1 MIHLDLRYVGHIS
14 AVTGLLKEEYPTNA
28 STLMELIEEL
38 ERKHQGF
45 KGVFVNG
52 ETGRMK
58 LNAMI
63 YYGTEGEIPLPIID
77 PYHPI
82 QDKAVITFW

>member
-14 AVTGLLKEEYPTNA
+14 AVTGLLKEEYSTNA
-28 STLMELIEEL
+28 STLIELIEEL
-38 ERKHQGF
+38 ETRHQNF
-45 KGVFVNG
+45 KGVFVTG
-52 ETGRMK
+52 ETGKMK

-63 YYGTEGEIPLPIID
+63 YYGTEGGIPLPIID

-82 QDKAVITFW
+82 QDKAILTFW